1 MVEINNLTS
10 LDFKYLEIK
19 EILDYIL
26 NFFYLDKFDL
36 SISLVS
42 DLEIKK
48 ANLYRNKNTVTDVL
62 SFPYVFDSFMWKK
75 VNLGVLNVDLIK
87 GIIKEYKYKKEEY
100 FLGEILI
107 CSSVCLNQAKEFKV
121 SVSYEILYLL
131 IHSFLH
137 LLGFLDESSELDY
150 TKMKKIQDELL
161 IIVKNKF
168 DLLNF

>member
-10 LDFKYLEIK
+10 LDFKFLEIK
-19 EILDYIL
+19 KILDYVL
-26 NFFYLDKFDL
+26 NFFYLEKFDI
-36 SISLVS
+36 SISIVS
-42 DLEIKK
+42 DSEIKK

-62 SFPYVFDSFMWKK
+62 SFPYIFNDYMWEKFD
-75 VNLGVLNVDLIK
+75 LGALNIDLVK
-87 GIIKEYKYKKEEY
+87 GIIKEDKYEKGDY

-107 CSSVCLNQAKEFKV
+107 CSSVCLKQSKEFGV

-137 LLGFLDESSELDY
+137 LLGFLDESSEVDY
-150 TKMKKIQDELL
+150 QKMKKIQDELL
-161 IIVKNKF
+161 IIIKSKF

>member
-1 MVEINNLTS
+1 MVEINNVTS
-10 LDFKYLEIK
+10 LDFKQLEIK
-19 EILDYIL
+19 KILDYIL
-26 NFFYLDKFDL
+26 EFFYLDKFNL
-36 SISLVS
+36 SVSIVS

-48 ANLYRNKNTVTDVL
+48 ANLYRNKNIVTDVL
-62 SFPYVFDSFMWKK
+62 SFPYVFGSDMWK
-75 VNLGVLNVDLIK
+75 NTDLDSLNIGSIK
-87 GIIKEYKYKKEEY
+87 GIIKGYKYKEGDS

-107 CSSVCLNQAKEFKV
+107 CSSVCNLQSKEFEV

-150 TKMKKIQDELL
+150 SKMEKIQNELL
-161 IIVKNKF
+161 SIIKNKF

>member
-1 MVEINNLTS
+1 MVEINNLAS
-10 LDFKYLEIK
+10 LDFKFLEIK
-19 EILDYIL
+19 KILDYVL
-26 NFFYLDKFDL
+26 DFFYLKKFDI
-36 SISLVS
+36 SISIVS

-62 SFPYVFDSFMWKK
+62 SFPYIFNDYIWEKFD
-75 VNLGVLNVDLIK
+75 LDTLNIDVVK
-87 GIIKEYKYKKEEY
+87 GIIKEYKYEKGDY

-107 CSSVCLNQAKEFKV
+107 CSSVCLKQAKEFEV

-137 LLGFLDESSELDY
+137 LLGFLDESSDLDY
-150 TKMKKIQDELL
+150 QKMKKIQDELL
-161 IIVKNKF
+161 MIVKSKF